1 MQEEVK
7 TLEHSFLVFY
17 ALVYPWKPF
26 AVWLGVGL
34 SWENFYAIGLMLRK
48 KKKKIVEGPNR
59 FF

>member
-17 ALVYPWKPF
+17 ALGYPWKPF

-34 SWENFYAIGLMLRK
+34 SWENFYEIGLMLRK
-48 KKKKIVEGPNR
+48 KKKNS
-59 FF
+59 